1 MPSARF
7 IDLSF
12 IYPFVLLKT
21 DTFFLFFFFFLIM
34 TWPRIVSEYE
44 TVAGSMTLVPVV
56 D

>member
-7 IDLSF
+7 IDSSF

-21 DTFFLFFFFFLIM
+21 DTFSFFLFFLIM

>member
-7 IDLSF
+7 IDSSF

-21 DTFFLFFFFFLIM
+21 DTFFLVFFLIM